1 MNVDD
6 FALFPAATEEA
17 EKKKSERT
25 RRTDERT
32 EGQVERQTERRGERG
47 RASRRRVGRARPP
60 ARTDVC
66 APARP
71 APAMDVRL
79 HSRHHHAQR
88 KRPRPPARSLVP
100 LLLPSVGSRVRAHPS
115 GTAAAPSSLPPS
127 LSPSCSVRLM
137 SCDSQSAQ
145 TEKEDYANRLCAN
158 FGKLARRPLASRA
171 PSSGGVSGHRVL
183 RLLRSIRE
191 ECCN

>member
-25 RRTDERT
+25 DGRTDERT
-32 EGQVERQTERRGERG
+32 EGQVERQTDGEERG
-47 RASRRRVGRARPP
+47 GEQAEDESGAPAHPLGRTFVRPP
-60 ARTDVC
+60 AR
-66 APARP
+66 
-71 APAMDVRL
+71 
-79 HSRHHHAQR
+79 
-88 KRPRPPARSLVP
+88 RPPWMCASTHATIMHNGSARARSLVP

-183 RLLRSIRE
+183 RLLLRSVRE